1 MEEKITITLAQL
13 NPKVGDV
20 SGNADLLRAA
30 RAEAA
35 QVGSDLVVASELF
48 LCGYPPEDLVMK
60 RAFVSYIK
68 NVADQLVAET
78 ADGGPAYIFGL
89 PYEEDGSLYNSVMV
103 AEGGRSHIRHK
114 VHLPNYSVFDEKRL
128 FRAGTLPDP
137 VTIPTSSGDLKI
149 GDLGLSR
156 QLSSQTFEAFSRV
169 GTPLYMSPETL

>member
-30 RAEAA
+30 RAEVA
-35 QVGSDLVVASELF
+35 QVGSDLVVANELF
-48 LCGYPPEDLVMK
+48 LCGYPPEDLLMK

-78 ADGGPAYIFGL
+78 ADGGPSYIFGL

-103 AEGGRSHIRHK
+103 AEGGRGHIRHK
-114 VHLPNYSVFDEKRL
+114 VHLPNYSVF
-128 FRAGTLPDP
+128 
-137 VTIPTSSGDLKI
+137 
-149 GDLGLSR
+149 
-156 QLSSQTFEAFSRV
+156 
-169 GTPLYMSPETL
+169 